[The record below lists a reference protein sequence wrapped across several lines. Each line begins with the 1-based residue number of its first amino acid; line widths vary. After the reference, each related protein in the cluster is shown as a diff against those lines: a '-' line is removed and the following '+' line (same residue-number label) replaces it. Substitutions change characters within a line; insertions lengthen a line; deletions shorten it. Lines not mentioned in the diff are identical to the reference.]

1 MFPTMNEALLNDLIA
16 AVEQQLTSPDTPYVA
31 ETFARLT
38 ALGMD
43 AHEAK
48 TQIAICLGEEMDEI
62 LRERRPFD
70 PAAYRKSLAELPMIE
85 EPPAGPQ
92 AEEPDL

>member
-1 MFPTMNEALLNDLIA
+1 MNEALLNDLIA
-16 AVEQQLTSPDTPYVA
+16 AVEQQLTSADTAYVA

-38 ALGMD
+38 ALGLE
-43 AHEAK
+43 AQEAK

-70 PAAYRKSLAELPMIE
+70 PAAYRKALMELPMADEPPE
-85 EPPAGPQ
+85 EPTDEA
-92 AEEPDL
+92 APD